1 MDEMRTGGE
10 GMTIELAIDGMHC
23 QGCIEVVRTALGTL
37 PGVRVR
43 GVGMG
48 TALVEVERGAGSV
61 EVVLKGLERL
71 GYEGRVTKIQGDDE

>member
-1 MDEMRTGGE
+1 
-10 GMTIELAIDGMHC
+10 MTIELTIDGMHC

-61 EVVLKGLERL
+61 EVVLRGLERL
-71 GYEGRVTKIQGDDE
+71 RYKGRVKRIDEAEE

>member
-1 MDEMRTGGE
+1 
-10 GMTIELAIDGMHC
+10 MTIELAIEGMHC
-23 QGCIEVVRTALGTL
+23 RGCIEVVRTALGTL

-48 TALVEVERGAGSV
+48 MALVDVERGAGSV

-71 GYEGRVTKIQGDDE
+71 GYEGRVKRIDEVEE